1 MDEFGLLNAEVV
13 GISVDSEYAHL
24 TWSQLPR
31 KEGGLSP
38 LRIPLVSDITKKISK
53 SYGVLHDES
62 VALRFTTRLTP
73 RGLFIVD
80 DKGVVR
86 HTTVN
91 DLGIGRSV
99 DETLRTIKAIQFND
113 KHGEVCPA
121 NWNAGSQ
128 TVRTRI
134 QYSR

>member
-1 MDEFGLLNAEVV
+1 MDEFRLLNAEVV

-24 TWSQLPR
+24 TWSQQPR

-38 LRIPLVSDITKKISK
+38 LKIPLVSDITKRISK
-53 SYGVLHDES
+53 SYGILYDES
-62 VALRFTTRLTP
+62 VALRLMIRLIS
-73 RGLFIVD
+73 RGLFIID

-99 DETLRTIKAIQFND
+99 DETLRTLKAIQFND

-121 NWNAGSQ
+121 NWDAGSQ

-134 QYSR
+134 YSCR